1 MSLSFRVWLAK
12 SPILSLSI
20 SILQTKTRPESHQRN
35 QEKPVQRDI
44 KIKTNLDSRNLQSQ
58 TTTRSKVRLRPGVKS
73 VNDQDMLRIPTEFHV
88 FIHSLLSPPQL
99 FAPTLPIF
107 GLATATSPADT
118 MDKDALAPLP
128 TATTPG
134 PDTRSSQWIP
144 SPPLI
149 NGPKMSRRTPPQVTQ
164 SDLALSGST
173 SGSTFR
179 KLLLPHRT
187 KLKPVLHG
195 PSCSLNT

>member
-20 SILQTKTRPESHQRN
+20 SILQTKTSPEVIKGIKKN
-35 QEKPVQRDI
+35 QFNA
-44 KIKTNLDSRNLQSQ
+44 TSRSRRIWIQE
-58 TTTRSKVRLRPGVKS
+58 TFKVRQRPGVKVRQRPGVKS

-118 MDKDALAPLP
+118 MDKD
-128 TATTPG
+128 
-134 PDTRSSQWIP
+134 
-144 SPPLI
+144 
-149 NGPKMSRRTPPQVTQ
+149 
-164 SDLALSGST
+164 
-173 SGSTFR
+173 
-179 KLLLPHRT
+179 T
-187 KLKPVLHG
+187 KLPCPQRQLQDQTQDQVSGYLHLHRSTDPRCQG
-195 PSCSLNT
+195 GHRLKSPKAT